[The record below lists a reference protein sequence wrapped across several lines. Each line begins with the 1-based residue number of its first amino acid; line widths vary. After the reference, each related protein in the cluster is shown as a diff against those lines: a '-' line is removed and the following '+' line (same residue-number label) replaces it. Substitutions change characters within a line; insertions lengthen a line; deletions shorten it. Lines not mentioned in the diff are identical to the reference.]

1 MRTAAHM
8 QGIYLPAT
16 ALGDWRE
23 PTVVGV
29 SALLRELIDYL
40 CRDDLPARARRAA
53 EHLVPELLEPAQTFT
68 IDVPIPR
75 DERASKIAS
84 ALSKDPDDDR
94 DLAAWGHTV
103 GASTRTLSRIFA
115 AQTGM
120 GFAQWRSRLRMRAS
134 LALLASGESV
144 SQTAALVGFSS
155 ASAFIAAF
163 GQLTG
168 ITPGAYFERMSE
180 MADSQQVL
188 ADQRR
193 NDGLGVTY
201 GD

>member
-1 MRTAAHM
+1 
-8 QGIYLPAT
+8 
-16 ALGDWRE
+16 
-23 PTVVGV
+23 
-29 SALLRELIDYL
+29 
-40 CRDDLPARARRAA
+40 
-53 EHLVPELLEPAQTFT
+53 
-68 IDVPIPR
+68 PR